1 MLQRLVQTDLPMK
14 KGPKMLIKFSHLTP
28 RMQHVWSMK
37 LSRKQDILAEFAALT
52 ILVKEELVKYLH
64 CIFSLFICL

>member
-1 MLQRLVQTDLPMK
+1 MYEIWNYLESKT
-14 KGPKMLIKFSHLTP
+14 S
-28 RMQHVWSMK
+28 S
-37 LSRKQDILAEFAALT
+37 AEFAALT